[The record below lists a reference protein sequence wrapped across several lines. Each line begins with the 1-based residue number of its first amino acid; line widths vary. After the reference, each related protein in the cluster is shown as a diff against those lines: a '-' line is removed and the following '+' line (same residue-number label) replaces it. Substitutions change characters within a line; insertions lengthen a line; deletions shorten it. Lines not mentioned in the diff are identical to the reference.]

1 MAGRPIAVNDIP
13 TCLSLSLAAVLFL
26 TCPGPWH
33 KSNFS
38 TDHGRIPFQRRMAMR
53 NRKRSINM
61 HCSWACV
68 LRCAGWLAIAGLFVH
83 FAGLQTVCI
92 AGKGNAQ
99 LVHLYF
105 SDAKRPFLVAEDRV
119 VVYPGDP
126 MAFGRQLVL
135 ELINGSTRGHVA
147 TLPAGTKLR
156 SFFLLDDGTA
166 VVDFSAQL
174 RENHPGSCRRE
185 QLTLFSVVNSLVLNV
200 PEIDHLNS
208 L

>member
-1 MAGRPIAVNDIP
+1 MASHPAPHR
-13 TCLSLSLAAVLFL
+13 T
-26 TCPGPWH
+26 H
-33 KSNFS
+33 
-38 TDHGRIPFQRRMAMR
+38 
-53 NRKRSINM
+53 
-61 HCSWACV
+61 
-68 LRCAGWLAIAGLFVH
+68 
-83 FAGLQTVCI
+83 
-92 AGKGNAQ
+92 AQ

-200 PEIDHLNS
+200 PEIDRVKILIDGAEAQTLTGHLP
-208 L
+208 LEFPLTADMLLTR